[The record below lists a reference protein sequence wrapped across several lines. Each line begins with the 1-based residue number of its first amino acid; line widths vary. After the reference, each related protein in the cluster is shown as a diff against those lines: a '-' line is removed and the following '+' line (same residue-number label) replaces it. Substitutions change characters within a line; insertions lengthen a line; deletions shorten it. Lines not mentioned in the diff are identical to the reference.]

1 MIEYVALP
9 TVLLHPPRN
18 PMCNNLKPIQ
28 AVCAMALVVTRKC
41 ACYGNQSSPDI
52 HKRVCQSPTEIDHP
66 TFKKNKFMKK
76 KRRIDKCLVPS
87 SWSLDGKLAFSMLL
101 KEET

>member
-1 MIEYVALP
+1 
-9 TVLLHPPRN
+9 
-18 PMCNNLKPIQ
+18 
-28 AVCAMALVVTRKC
+28 
-41 ACYGNQSSPDI
+41 
-52 HKRVCQSPTEIDHP
+52 VCQSPTEIDHP
-66 TFKKNKFMKK
+66 TFKKNKFMEK